1 MAWLGMARQGKASN
15 SQGNHME
22 QRSEKWFNVRKGRV
36 TGSSVGAI
44 LGHSP
49 WSSPDEVMRRMVR
62 EWHGAPSEFEGNIA
76 TTWGT
81 SNENGAIQEYS
92 METNKTVEK
101 CGFFEYKDWLGA
113 SPDGLIG
120 SDGLIEVKCP
130 FSYRNL
136 EKPIPFKTARDQMH
150 YYAQIQ
156 IQLLVTDRKWCDFYQ
171 WAPAGTSLE
180 RVDRD
185 DTFIDS
191 STPVLFAFWNKYL
204 RERENAEEYIAPKRA
219 LIDTPR
225 ALQLLAEYDDTVR
238 SIDAATERKKEI
250 IDSLVQISNGKSAKF
265 GSRNLTLVKK
275 EGSISY
281 AKAIKSIAPEANLEP
296 FRGLPSEY
304 WLLK

>member
-1 MAWLGMARQGKASN
+1 M
-15 SQGNHME
+15 
-22 QRSEKWFNVRKGRV
+22 
-36 TGSSVGAI
+36 
-44 LGHSP
+44 
-49 WSSPDEVMRRMVR
+49 
-62 EWHGAPSEFEGNIA
+62 
-76 TTWGT
+76 
-81 SNENGAIQEYS
+81 
-92 METNKTVEK
+92 
-101 CGFFEYKDWLGA
+101 
-113 SPDGLIG
+113 
-120 SDGLIEVKCP
+120 
-130 FSYRNL
+130 
-136 EKPIPFKTARDQMH
+136 
-150 YYAQIQ
+150 
-156 IQLLVTDRKWCDFYQ
+156 TDRKWCDFYQ

-204 RERENAEEYIAPKRA
+204 RERENAEDHLAPKRA

-225 ALQLLAEYDDTVR
+225 ALQLLAEYDDIVR